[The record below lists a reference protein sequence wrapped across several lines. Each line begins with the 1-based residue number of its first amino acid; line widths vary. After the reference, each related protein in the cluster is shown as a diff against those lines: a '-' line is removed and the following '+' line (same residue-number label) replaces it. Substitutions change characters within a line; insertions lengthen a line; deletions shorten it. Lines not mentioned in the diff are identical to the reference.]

1 MELAKKDGNCS
12 TESEKWNLFYFWTCL
27 FFYSKISASNG
38 PPGFSQAQVNAFTQ
52 MLNNS
57 DSKPKFDYDMPL
69 EALLDDGGDD
79 IDNEA
84 EILMWIKD
92 FLTNELGKLGVNVPM
107 LLMNNIRS
115 LGSDELVLQ
124 VR

>member
-1 MELAKKDGNCS
+1 M
-12 TESEKWNLFYFWTCL
+12 T
-27 FFYSKISASNG
+27 
-38 PPGFSQAQVNAFTQ
+38 AFTQ
-52 MLNNS
+52 MLNNNT

-92 FLTNELGKLGVNVPM
+92 FLTKELGKSGGNVPM

-124 VR
+124 VFMIFFFFFNIHFEIISICLGKMRLIQNHFIG

>member
-1 MELAKKDGNCS
+1 
-12 TESEKWNLFYFWTCL
+12 
-27 FFYSKISASNG
+27 
-38 PPGFSQAQVNAFTQ
+38 

-124 VR
+124 VRWLYNFQHLILSSALTIQVLDSVYTRFLNFDVMN

>member
-1 MELAKKDGNCS
+1 M
-12 TESEKWNLFYFWTCL
+12 T
-27 FFYSKISASNG
+27 
-38 PPGFSQAQVNAFTQ
+38 AFTQ
-52 MLNNS
+52 MLSNS
-57 DSKPKFDYDMPL
+57 DSKPKFDYDVPL

-92 FLTNELGKLGVNVPM
+92 FLNNELGKLGVNVPM

-124 VR
+124 VWNLHLFLKKIKSEKILILRKCFIFCSFT

>member
-1 MELAKKDGNCS
+1 MQPTNSINALLIFENVKLGF
-12 TESEKWNLFYFWTCL
+12 LR
-27 FFYSKISASNG
+27 YSKISASNG

-57 DSKPKFDYDMPL
+57 DSKPKFDYDVPL